1 MTMRADRCSA
11 RHIAKRL
18 GRSPGSITRELKCI
32 DGVLVYDAN
41 LAHQPSEA
49 RRVVPRRASKLK
61 PGCAL
66 FQVVVRHLKWLWS
79 PEQIAGVLKVTWPGP
94 RKKPCDT
101 TPFTRPSRPSQGA
114 QKGTNWSTACVTTTR
129 YAGRAH
135 VVRIVA
141 TRLQAWPAFT
151 RAQLKIENR
160 EVPGQWE
167 GDLIEGAGNPSSV
180 GTLVERSSQ

>member
-41 LAHQPSEA
+41 LAHQQSEA

-79 PEQIAGVLKVTWPGP
+79 PEQVHL
-94 RKKPCDT
+94 
-101 TPFTRPSRPSQGA
+101 GA
-114 QKGTNWSTACVTTTR
+114 VR
-129 YAGRAH
+129 RA
-135 VVRIVA
+135 
-141 TRLQAWPAFT
+141 P
-151 RAQLKIENR
+151 
-160 EVPGQWE
+160 P
-167 GDLIEGAGNPSSV
+167 
-180 GTLVERSSQ
+180 GTLQQIFARAAAEAAAV